1 MKQIFRLATVLL
13 AIAAFAACSQTRTKQ
28 DVMAD
33 FEQLYVKTESSHSDF
48 DSKDWQKYEKKLDEL
63 EAELSKFD
71 FTASERITL
80 NRLRVKHATLK
91 AESKV
96 KQAGESIK
104 EAASEVSDIV
114 KDAAEDA
121 ADAVKSITK

>member
-1 MKQIFRLATVLL
+1 MKQIFRLAAVLL
-13 AIAAFAACSQTRTKQ
+13 AVAAFAACSQRTKEE
-28 DVMAD
+28 VLAD
-33 FEQLYVKTESSHSDF
+33 FEQLYVQTESKCSDF
-48 DSKDWQKYEKKLDEL
+48 STKDWDKYEKKCKAL
-63 EAELSKFD
+63 ETELSKFE
-71 FTASERITL
+71 FTNSEKLTL

-104 EAASEVSDIV
+104 EAAGEVSDIV